1 MKTLVYVV
9 SLQVCMLV
17 IFNEMSPSMFLP
29 SFNRVV
35 KNKKQGLEEKDMF
48 KEIRKKMLD
57 TNKQIY
63 FTRIKSHFS
72 FLLIK
77 KSQEKRHFAF
87 KTKVF
92 SIPLLSTEKE
102 KQ

>member
-1 MKTLVYVV
+1 
-9 SLQVCMLV
+9 MLV

-77 KSQEKRHFAF
+77 KKPGK
-87 KTKVF
+87 KTF
-92 SIPLLSTEKE
+92 CL
-102 KQ
+102 